1 MHCGCM
7 ENIKH
12 LFSGLGKGICSDT
25 FLALLTISDLIL
37 GSARAFVQKKV
48 DSSIAKAGLLRNAML
63 LLISALLYPMTV
75 VMNKHCNNHILIKLL

>member
-12 LFSGLGKGICSDT
+12 LFSVLGKGICSDT

-48 DSSIAKAGLLRNAML
+48 DTSTAKAELLRNAML
-63 LLISALLYPMTV
+63 LIISALSYPMAV
-75 VMNKHCNNHILIKLL
+75 VINKHCNSHILIKLL